1 MAYGWISIHRKIQ
14 QSDIW
19 LDKEPFDK
27 RSAWID
33 LIMMANHE
41 DKQILFNGKFIEV
54 KRGEKITSLKQLSE
68 RWRWS
73 TGKVKRFLNLLE
85 SGSMIELKTKRR
97 YTSYKVVNYNVYQNE
112 DIDKRNEVETKTKR
126 RRNEDETKTE
136 RSRNEDETKTETN
149 NNINN
154 ELIMNNNTT
163 GVVPPPEEMDL
174 DNPKLAELIKLYQ
187 DCGFGLIS
195 PYSAKVLS
203 DYMNMYSFQWVK
215 EAIQIAEQNN
225 IRTLAYINGILKK
238 KKAGTNKPRN
248 NNFKKKETYY
258 RPKQDDELSEESR
271 NLNNKVISN
280 FMEKT
285 KKEEVNTNAI
295 AMQRMQEEFKKM
307 REKIT

>member
-1 MAYGWISIHRKIQ
+1 MTYGWISIHRKIQ

-41 DKQILFNGKFIEV
+41 DRQVLFDGKFIEV
-54 KRGEKITSLKQLSE
+54 KRGEKITSLRMLSE
-68 RWRWS
+68 KWKWS
-73 TGKVKRFLNLLE
+73 RNKVKRFLKLLE
-85 SGSMIELKTKRR
+85 SGSMIELKIDHQKT
-97 YTSYKVVNYNVYQNE
+97 TYKIVNYNVYQNE
-112 DIDKRNEVETKTKR
+112 DLSKRPQKDHR
-126 RRNEDETKTE
+126 RTTDGPQT
-136 RSRNEDETKTETN
+136 DTN
-149 NNINN
+149 NNVNN
-154 ELIMNNNTT
+154 LNNVNNNN
-163 GVVPPPEEMDL
+163 GVGQSELNL
-174 DNPKLAELIKLYQ
+174 DDPKLAELIKLYE

-195 PYSAKVLS
+195 PYSANMLR
-203 DYMNMYSFQWVK
+203 DYMEMYSFQWVK

-248 NNFKKKETYY
+248 NYGKKQTYY
-258 RPKQDDELSEESR
+258 RPKQNDEISEESR
-271 NLNNKVISN
+271 NLNNKIISN

-307 REKIT
+307 RENNEKI

>member
-1 MAYGWISIHRKIQ
+1 MTYGWISIHRKIQ

-41 DKQILFNGKFIEV
+41 DRQVLFDGKFIEV
-54 KRGEKITSLKQLSE
+54 KRGEKITSLRMLSE
-68 RWRWS
+68 KWKWS
-73 TGKVKRFLNLLE
+73 RNKVKRFLKLLE
-85 SGSMIELKTKRR
+85 SGSMIELKIDHQKTT
-97 YTSYKVVNYNVYQNE
+97 YNIVNYNVYQNE
-112 DIDKRNEVETKTKR
+112 DLSKRPQKDHKKTT
-126 RRNEDETKTE
+126 DGPQT
-136 RSRNEDETKTETN
+136 DTN
-149 NNINN
+149 NNVNN
-154 ELIMNNNTT
+154 FNNVNNNN
-163 GVVPPPEEMDL
+163 GVGQSELNL
-174 DNPKLAELIKLYQ
+174 DDPKLAELIKLYE

-195 PYSAKVLS
+195 PYSANMLR
-203 DYMNMYSFQWVK
+203 DYMEMYSFQWVK

-248 NNFKKKETYY
+248 NYGKKQTYY

-271 NLNNKVISN
+271 NLNNKIISN

-307 REKIT
+307 RENNEKI

>member
-54 KRGEKITSLKQLSE
+54 KRGEKITSLKQLSD

-126 RRNEDETKTE
+126 
-136 RSRNEDETKTETN
+136 SRNEDETKTETN

-174 DNPKLAELIKLYQ
+174 DNPRLADLIKLYQ
-187 DCGFGLIS
+187 DCGFGLIT
-195 PYSAKVLS
+195 PYSANMIR
-203 DYMNMYSFQWVK
+203 DYMNEYSYEWVK
-215 EAIQIAEQNN
+215 EAIEIAEQNGV
-225 IRTLAYINGILKK
+225 RTLAYIRGVLNK
-238 KKAGTNKPRN
+238 KKAGVDKPRN
-248 NNFKKKETYY
+248 NYGKKQTYY
-258 RPKQDDELSEESR
+258 RPKQNDEISEKSR
-271 NLNNKVISN
+271 NLNNKIISN

-307 REKIT
+307 RENNGKI

>member
-1 MAYGWISIHRKIQ
+1 MTYGWISIHRKIQ

-41 DKQILFNGKFIEV
+41 DRQVLFDGKFIEV
-54 KRGEKITSLKQLSE
+54 KRGEKITSLRMLSE
-68 RWRWS
+68 KWKWS
-73 TGKVKRFLNLLE
+73 RNKVKRFLKLLE
-85 SGSMIELKTKRR
+85 SGSMIELKIDHQKTT
-97 YTSYKVVNYNVYQNE
+97 YNIVNYNVYQNE
-112 DIDKRNEVETKTKR
+112 DLSKRPQKDHR
-126 RRNEDETKTE
+126 RTTDGPQT
-136 RSRNEDETKTETN
+136 DTN
-149 NNINN
+149 NNVNN
-154 ELIMNNNTT
+154 VNNVNNNN
-163 GVVPPPEEMDL
+163 GVGQSELNL
-174 DNPKLAELIKLYQ
+174 DDPKLAELIKLYE

-195 PYSAKVLS
+195 PYSANMLR
-203 DYMNMYSFQWVK
+203 DYMEMYSFQWVK

-248 NNFKKKETYY
+248 NYGKKQTYY

-271 NLNNKVISN
+271 NLNNKIISN
-280 FMEKT
+280 FIEKT

-307 REKIT
+307 RENNEKI

>member
-41 DKQILFNGKFIEV
+41 DRQVMFNGKFIEV
-54 KRGEKITSLKQLSE
+54 KRGEKITSLRQLSE

-73 TGKVKRFLNLLE
+73 RSKVKRFLNLLE
-85 SGSMIELKTKRR
+85 SGSMIELKTKQR

-112 DIDKRNEVETKTKR
+112 DISKRNEVETNLKQSR
-126 RRNEDETKTE
+126 DEGETKA
-136 RSRNEDETKTETN
+136 NTN

-154 ELIMNNNTT
+154 YNNINNNNSV
-163 GVVPPPEEMDL
+163 GQSELNL
-174 DNPKLAELIKLYQ
+174 DDPKLAELIKLYE

-195 PYSAKVLS
+195 PYSANMLR
-203 DYMNMYSFQWVK
+203 DYMEMYSFQWVK

-248 NNFKKKETYY
+248 NYGKKQTYY

-271 NLNNKVISN
+271 NLNNKILNS
-280 FMEKT
+280 FIEKMKREDAKNGET
-285 KKEEVNTNAI
+285 KQV
-295 AMQRMQEEFKKM
+295 
-307 REKIT
+307 

>member
-14 QSDIW
+14 DNLIW
-19 LDKEPFDK
+19 NDKPFN
-27 RSAWID
+27 RGAAWID
-33 LIMMANHE
+33 LLLLANHE
-41 DKQILFNGKFIEV
+41 DRQVLFNGNAIQV
-54 KRGEKITSLKQLSE
+54 KRGEKITSLRQLSE
-68 RWRWS
+68 RWGWS
-73 TGKVKRFLNLLE
+73 ITKVKKFLNLLSE
-85 SGSMIELKTKRR
+85 EKMI
-97 YTSYKVVNYNVYQNE
+97 SYKSDSKKTVYSIVNYEVYQDNE
-112 DIDKRNEVETKTKR
+112 NTKSNTEITLKENRN
-126 RRNEDETKTE
+126 KTE
-136 RSRNEDETKTETN
+136 INQKEIKKKQTIMN

-154 ELIMNNNTT
+154 LNNVNNNN
-163 GVVPPPEEMDL
+163 GVGQSELNL
-174 DNPKLAELIKLYQ
+174 DNSKLAELIKLYQ

-203 DYMNMYSFQWVK
+203 DYMDMYSFPWVK

-225 IRTLAYINGILKK
+225 IRTLAYVNGILKK

-248 NNFKKKETYY
+248 NYGKKQTYY

-285 KKEEVNTNAI
+285 KKEEVNTNTI

-307 REKIT
+307 RENNEKI

>member
-41 DKQILFNGKFIEV
+41 DKQILFNGKFMEV
-54 KRGEKITSLKQLSE
+54 KRGEKITSLKQLSD

-126 RRNEDETKTE
+126 RRNEVETKT
-136 RSRNEDETKTETN
+136 KTN

-163 GVVPPPEEMDL
+163 GVVPSSEEMDL
-174 DNPKLAELIKLYQ
+174 DNPKLAKLIKLYQ
-187 DCGFGLIS
+187 DCGFGLIT
-195 PYSAKVLS
+195 PYSANMLR
-203 DYMNMYSFQWVK
+203 DYMNEYSYEWVK
-215 EAIQIAEQNN
+215 EAIEIAEQNGV
-225 IRTLAYINGILKK
+225 RTLAYIRGVLNKK
-238 KKAGTNKPRN
+238 KTGADKPRN

-258 RPKQDDELSEESR
+258 RPKQ
-271 NLNNKVISN
+271 
-280 FMEKT
+280 
-285 KKEEVNTNAI
+285 
-295 AMQRMQEEFKKM
+295 QEEIKKDNQFNNSFQTMQNAFSKM
-307 REKIT
+307 RKEKEKENAKLQ

>member
-41 DKQILFNGKFIEV
+41 DRQVLFNGKFIEV

-73 TGKVKRFLNLLE
+73 RSKVKRFLNLLE
-85 SGSMIELKTKRR
+85 SGSMIELKTKQR

-112 DIDKRNEVETKTKR
+112 DISKRNEVETNLKQSR
-126 RRNEDETKTE
+126 DEGETKA
-136 RSRNEDETKTETN
+136 NTN

-154 ELIMNNNTT
+154 YNNINNNNSV
-163 GVVPPPEEMDL
+163 GQSELNL
-174 DNPKLAELIKLYQ
+174 DDPKLAELIKLYE

-195 PYSAKVLS
+195 PYSANMLR
-203 DYMNMYSFQWVK
+203 DYMEMYSFQWVK

-248 NNFKKKETYY
+248 NYGKKQTYY

-271 NLNNKVISN
+271 NLNNKILNS
-280 FMEKT
+280 FIEKMKREDAKNGET
-285 KKEEVNTNAI
+285 KQV
-295 AMQRMQEEFKKM
+295 
-307 REKIT
+307 

>member
-41 DKQILFNGKFIEV
+41 DKQILFNGKFMEV
-54 KRGEKITSLKQLSE
+54 KRGEKITSLKQLSD

-126 RRNEDETKTE
+126 SRNEVETKT
-136 RSRNEDETKTETN
+136 KTN

-163 GVVPPPEEMDL
+163 GVVPSSEEMDL
-174 DNPKLAELIKLYQ
+174 DNPKLAKLIKLYQ

-203 DYMNMYSFQWVK
+203 DYMDMYSFPWVK

-238 KKAGTNKPRN
+238 KRSGTDKPRKN
-248 NNFKKKETYY
+248 YGKKQTYY
-258 RPKQDDELSEESR
+258 RPKQDDEISEESR

-307 REKIT
+307 MENNEKI

>member
-1 MAYGWISIHRKIQ
+1 MTYGWISIHRKIQ

-41 DKQILFNGKFIEV
+41 DRQVLFNGKFIEV

-73 TGKVKRFLNLLE
+73 RSKVKRFLNLLE
-85 SGSMIELKTKRR
+85 SGSMIELKTKQR

-112 DIDKRNEVETKTKR
+112 DISKRNEVETNLKQSR
-126 RRNEDETKTE
+126 DEGETKA
-136 RSRNEDETKTETN
+136 NTN

-154 ELIMNNNTT
+154 YNNVNNNN
-163 GVVPPPEEMDL
+163 GVDQSELNL
-174 DNPKLAELIKLYQ
+174 DDPKLAELIKLYQ

-195 PYSAKVLS
+195 PYSANMLR
-203 DYMNMYSFQWVK
+203 DYMEMYSFQWVK

-238 KKAGTNKPRN
+238 KKAGTDKPR

-258 RPKQDDELSEESR
+258 KPKQDEQ
-271 NLNNKVISN
+271 KAA
-280 FMEKT
+280 
-285 KKEEVNTNAI
+285 VNTHAI

-307 REKIT
+307 RENNGKI

>member
-54 KRGEKITSLKQLSE
+54 KRGEKITSLKQLSD

-97 YTSYKVVNYNVYQNE
+97 YTSYKVVNYNIYQNE
-112 DIDKRNEVETKTKR
+112 DIDKRNEVETKSK
-126 RRNEDETKTE
+126 

-163 GVVPPPEEMDL
+163 GVVPSPEEMDL

-195 PYSAKVLS
+195 PYSAKLLS
-203 DYMNMYSFQWVK
+203 DYMDMYSFPWVK

-238 KKAGTNKPRN
+238 KKAGTNKTRN
-248 NNFKKKETYY
+248 NYGKKQTYY
-258 RPKQDDELSEESR
+258 RPKSNEEKIKETR
-271 NLNNKVISN
+271 NINNNALNSFIES
-280 FMEKT
+280 M
-285 KKEEVNTNAI
+285 KKEDAKNGET
-295 AMQRMQEEFKKM
+295 K
-307 REKIT
+307 

>member
-54 KRGEKITSLKQLSE
+54 KRGEKITSLKQLSD

-112 DIDKRNEVETKTKR
+112 DISKRNENETKTKR
-126 RRNEDETKTE
+126 K
-136 RSRNEDETKTETN
+136 RNEDETKTETN

-174 DNPKLAELIKLYQ
+174 DNPKLADLIKLYQ
-187 DCGFGLIS
+187 DCGFGLIT
-195 PYSAKVLS
+195 PYSANMIR
-203 DYMNMYSFQWVK
+203 DYMNEYSYEWVK
-215 EAIQIAEQNN
+215 EAIEIAEQNGV
-225 IRTLAYINGILKK
+225 RTLAYIRGVLNK
-238 KKAGTNKPRN
+238 KKAGTDKPRN

-271 NLNNKVISN
+271 NLNNKVLNSFI
-280 FMEKT
+280 EKM
-285 KKEEVNTNAI
+285 KKEEVKNGETK
-295 AMQRMQEEFKKM
+295 QV
-307 REKIT
+307 

>member
-41 DKQILFNGKFIEV
+41 DRQVMFNGKFIEV

-73 TGKVKRFLNLLE
+73 RSKVKRFLNLLE
-85 SGSMIELKTKRR
+85 SGSMIELKTKQR

-112 DIDKRNEVETKTKR
+112 DISKRNEVETNLKQSR
-126 RRNEDETKTE
+126 DEGETKA
-136 RSRNEDETKTETN
+136 NTN

-154 ELIMNNNTT
+154 YNNVNNNN
-163 GVVPPPEEMDL
+163 GVDQSELNL
-174 DNPKLAELIKLYQ
+174 DDPKLAELIKLYEN
-187 DCGFGLIS
+187 CGFGLIS
-195 PYSAKVLS
+195 PYSANMLR
-203 DYMNMYSFQWVK
+203 DYMEMYSFEWVK

-248 NNFKKKETYY
+248 NYGKKQTYY

-271 NLNNKVISN
+271 NLNNKVLNSFI
-280 FMEKT
+280 EKMKREDAKNGET
-285 KKEEVNTNAI
+285 KQV
-295 AMQRMQEEFKKM
+295 
-307 REKIT
+307 

>member
-19 LDKEPFDK
+19 LDNEPFDK

-54 KRGEKITSLKQLSE
+54 KRGEKITSLKQLSD

-73 TGKVKRFLNLLE
+73 RSKVRRFLNLLE
-85 SGSMIELKTKRR
+85 SGSMIELKVKQR

-112 DIDKRNEVETKTKR
+112 DIDKRNEVETKSK
-126 RRNEDETKTE
+126 
-136 RSRNEDETKTETN
+136 RSRNEVETKSNTN

-174 DNPKLAELIKLYQ
+174 DNPKLADLIKLYQ
-187 DCGFGLIS
+187 DCGFGLIT
-195 PYSAKVLS
+195 PYSANMIR
-203 DYMNMYSFQWVK
+203 DYMNEYSYEWVK
-215 EAIQIAEQNN
+215 EAIEIAEQNGV
-225 IRTLAYINGILKK
+225 RTLAYIRGVLNK
-238 KKAGTNKPRN
+238 KKAGVDKPR

-258 RPKQDDELSEESR
+258 RPKQQEETKQADKFSDSFNTMQNAFSKMR
-271 NLNNKVISN
+271 KEKEDAKNG
-280 FMEKT
+280 KT
-285 KKEEVNTNAI
+285 K
-295 AMQRMQEEFKKM
+295 
-307 REKIT
+307 

>member
-41 DKQILFNGKFIEV
+41 DRQVMFNGKFIEV

-73 TGKVKRFLNLLE
+73 RSKVKRFLNLLE
-85 SGSMIELKTKRR
+85 SGSMIELKTKQR

-112 DIDKRNEVETKTKR
+112 DISKRNEVETNLKQSR
-126 RRNEDETKTE
+126 DEGETKA
-136 RSRNEDETKTETN
+136 NTN

-154 ELIMNNNTT
+154 YNNVNNNNCV
-163 GVVPPPEEMDL
+163 GQSELNL
-174 DNPKLAELIKLYQ
+174 DDPKLAELIKLYE

-195 PYSAKVLS
+195 PYSANMLR
-203 DYMNMYSFQWVK
+203 DYMEMYSFPWVK

-238 KKAGTNKPRN
+238 KKAGTNKPKN
-248 NNFKKKETYY
+248 NYGKKQTYY

-271 NLNNKVISN
+271 NLNNKVLNSFI
-280 FMEKT
+280 EKM
-285 KKEEVNTNAI
+285 KREDAKNGETN
-295 AMQRMQEEFKKM
+295 QV
-307 REKIT
+307 

>member
-1 MAYGWISIHRKIQ
+1 MTYGWISIHRKIQ

-41 DKQILFNGKFIEV
+41 DRQVLFDGKFIEV
-54 KRGEKITSLKQLSE
+54 KRGEKITSLRMLSE
-68 RWRWS
+68 KWKWS
-73 TGKVKRFLNLLE
+73 RNKVKRFLKLLE
-85 SGSMIELKTKRR
+85 SGSMIELKIDHQKT
-97 YTSYKVVNYNVYQNE
+97 TYKIVNYNVYQNE
-112 DIDKRNEVETKTKR
+112 DLSKRPQKDRKKTT
-126 RRNEDETKTE
+126 DGPQT
-136 RSRNEDETKTETN
+136 DTN

-154 ELIMNNNTT
+154 INNVNNNNN
-163 GVVPPPEEMDL
+163 GVGQSELNL
-174 DNPKLAELIKLYQ
+174 DDSKLAELIKLYE

-195 PYSAKVLS
+195 PYSANMLR
-203 DYMNMYSFQWVK
+203 DYMEMYSFQWVK

-248 NNFKKKETYY
+248 NYGKKQTYY

-271 NLNNKVISN
+271 NLNNKILNS
-280 FMEKT
+280 FIEKMKREDAKNGET
-285 KKEEVNTNAI
+285 KQV
-295 AMQRMQEEFKKM
+295 
-307 REKIT
+307 

>member
-14 QSDIW
+14 DNLIW
-19 LDKEPFDK
+19 NDKPFN
-27 RSAWID
+27 RGAAWID
-33 LIMMANHE
+33 LLLLANHE
-41 DKQILFNGKFIEV
+41 DRQVLFNGNAIQV
-54 KRGEKITSLKQLSE
+54 KRGEKITSLRQLSE
-68 RWRWS
+68 RWGWS
-73 TGKVKRFLNLLE
+73 ITKVKKFLNLLSE
-85 SGSMIELKTKRR
+85 EKMI
-97 YTSYKVVNYNVYQNE
+97 SYKSDSKKTVYSIVNYEVYQDNE
-112 DIDKRNEVETKTKR
+112 NTKSNTEITLKENRN
-126 RRNEDETKTE
+126 KTE
-136 RSRNEDETKTETN
+136 INQKEIKKKQTIMN

-154 ELIMNNNTT
+154 LNNVNNVNNNN
-163 GVVPPPEEMDL
+163 GVGQSELNL
-174 DNPKLAELIKLYQ
+174 DDPKLAELIKLYQ

-203 DYMNMYSFQWVK
+203 DYMDMYSFQWVK

-248 NNFKKKETYY
+248 NYGKKQTYY
-258 RPKQDDELSEESR
+258 RPKQDDEISEESR
-271 NLNNKVISN
+271 NLNNKIISN

-307 REKIT
+307 RENNEKI

>member
-41 DKQILFNGKFIEV
+41 DRQVMFNGKFIEV

-73 TGKVKRFLNLLE
+73 RSKVKRFLNLLE
-85 SGSMIELKTKRR
+85 SGSMIELKTKQR

-112 DIDKRNEVETKTKR
+112 DISKRNEVETNLKQSR
-126 RRNEDETKTE
+126 DEGETKA
-136 RSRNEDETKTETN
+136 NTN

-154 ELIMNNNTT
+154 YNNVNNNN
-163 GVVPPPEEMDL
+163 GVDQSELNL
-174 DNPKLAELIKLYQ
+174 DDPKLAELIKLYE

-195 PYSAKVLS
+195 PYSANMLR
-203 DYMNMYSFQWVK
+203 DYMEMYSFPWVK

-238 KKAGTNKPRN
+238 KKAGTDKPRN

-258 RPKQDDELSEESR
+258 RPKQ
-271 NLNNKVISN
+271 
-280 FMEKT
+280 
-285 KKEEVNTNAI
+285 EEVKQNNQFNSFAK
-295 AMQRMQEEFKKM
+295 MQEEFKKM
-307 REKIT
+307 RENNGKI

>member
-1 MAYGWISIHRKIQ
+1 MAYGWICIHRKIQ
-14 QSDIW
+14 DNIIW
-19 LDKEPFDK
+19 NDKPFN
-27 RSAWID
+27 RGAAWID
-33 LIMMANHE
+33 LLMLANHE
-41 DKQILFNGKFIEV
+41 DKKIIFNGSVIEV
-54 KRGEKITSLKQLSE
+54 KRGEKITSLRKLSE
-68 RWRWS
+68 RWGWS
-73 TGKVKRFLNLLE
+73 ITKTKKFLNLLSDE
-85 SGSMIELKTKRR
+85 KMINYKSDSKKTV
-97 YTSYKVVNYNVYQNE
+97 YSIVNYEVYQDNE
-112 DIDKRNEVETKTKR
+112 NTKSNTEITLKE
-126 RRNEDETKTE
+126 NKNKTE
-136 RSRNEDETKTETN
+136 KNLKEIKKKQTTMN
-149 NNINN
+149 NNDITMSNN
-154 ELIMNNNTT
+154 DNNTT
-163 GVVPPPEEMDL
+163 GVVPPPAEMDL

-203 DYMNMYSFQWVK
+203 DYMNAYSFPWVK

-248 NNFKKKETYY
+248 NYGKKQTYY

-271 NLNNKVISN
+271 NLNNKIISN

-307 REKIT
+307 RENNEKI

>member
-14 QSDIW
+14 DNLIW
-19 LDKEPFDK
+19 NDKPFN
-27 RSAWID
+27 RGAAWID
-33 LIMMANHE
+33 LLLLANHE
-41 DKQILFNGKFIEV
+41 DRQVLFNGNAIQV
-54 KRGEKITSLKQLSE
+54 KRGEKITSLRQLSE
-68 RWRWS
+68 RWGWS
-73 TGKVKRFLNLLE
+73 ITKVKKFLNLLSE
-85 SGSMIELKTKRR
+85 EKMI
-97 YTSYKVVNYNVYQNE
+97 SYKSDSKKTVYSIVNYEVYQDNE
-112 DIDKRNEVETKTKR
+112 NTKSNTEITLKENRN
-126 RRNEDETKTE
+126 KTE
-136 RSRNEDETKTETN
+136 INQKEIKKKQTIMN

-154 ELIMNNNTT
+154 LNNVNNNN
-163 GVVPPPEEMDL
+163 GVGQSELNL
-174 DNPKLAELIKLYQ
+174 DDPKLAELIKLYQ

-203 DYMNMYSFQWVK
+203 DYMDMYSFQWVK

-248 NNFKKKETYY
+248 NYGKKQTYY
-258 RPKQDDELSEESR
+258 RPKQDDEISEESR
-271 NLNNKVISN
+271 NLNNKIISN

-307 REKIT
+307 RENNEKI

>member
-1 MAYGWISIHRKIQ
+1 MTYGWISIHRKIQ

-41 DKQILFNGKFIEV
+41 DRQVLFDGKFIEV
-54 KRGEKITSLKQLSE
+54 KRGEKITSLRMLSE
-68 RWRWS
+68 KWKWS
-73 TGKVKRFLNLLE
+73 RNKVKRFLKLLE
-85 SGSMIELKTKRR
+85 SGSMIELKIDHQKT
-97 YTSYKVVNYNVYQNE
+97 TYKIVNYNVYQNE
-112 DIDKRNEVETKTKR
+112 DLSKRPQKDHKKTT
-126 RRNEDETKTE
+126 DGPQT
-136 RSRNEDETKTETN
+136 DTN
-149 NNINN
+149 NNVNN
-154 ELIMNNNTT
+154 FNNVNNNN
-163 GVVPPPEEMDL
+163 GVGQSELNL
-174 DNPKLAELIKLYQ
+174 DDPKLAELIKLYQ

-203 DYMNMYSFQWVK
+203 DYMDMYSFPWVK

-238 KKAGTNKPRN
+238 KKSGTDKPRN
-248 NNFKKKETYY
+248 NYGKKQTYY

-271 NLNNKVISN
+271 NLNNKIISN

-307 REKIT
+307 RENNEKI